1 MLVIFWVFFAS
12 GLILKGNFLKDYAII
27 LGNLAYYDE
36 YKRPCFFTLS
46 GTSFHL
52 KPEFAKD
59 FIS

>member
-27 LGNLAYYDE
+27 LGNLAYYNE

-46 GTSFHL
+46 GTYH
-52 KPEFAKD
+52 
-59 FIS
+59 FISNQNSRKIL